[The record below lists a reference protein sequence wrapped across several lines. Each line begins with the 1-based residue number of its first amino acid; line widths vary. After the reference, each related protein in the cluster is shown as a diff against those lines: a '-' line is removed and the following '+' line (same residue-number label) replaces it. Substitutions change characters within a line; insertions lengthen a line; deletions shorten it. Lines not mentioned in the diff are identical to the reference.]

1 MSQQQAQEKQQGDN
15 NALLEAI
22 LENAEMGEKTLEQIL
37 PMTQPGLFCAE
48 LQRQHKFYHDMA
60 GQAELCLTAAGAEPK
75 GQSVLAR
82 VNTRLGIT
90 MKTLKD
96 KSTRNL
102 AQMLSQG
109 SYQGVLDCRKCET
122 DFADAA
128 PGTKKLL
135 AQLEDFQQQACTQ
148 LEQYL

>member
-22 LENAEMGEKTLEQIL
+22 LENAEMGEKTLAQIL
-37 PMTQPGLFCAE
+37 PMNEEEPFHTE
-48 LQRQHKFYHDMA
+48 LLRQHQFYHQLA
-60 GQAELCLTAAGAEPK
+60 GEAELCLTAAGARPK
-75 GQSVLAR
+75 GQSVLAKG
-82 VNTRLGIT
+82 NARLGIAL
-90 MKTLKD
+90 KTLTD

-122 DFADAA
+122 DFVGAA
-128 PGTKKLL
+128 PGTKQLL
-135 AQLEDFQQQACTQ
+135 ARLEDFQQDACTR